1 MAGEKFLNVLDITRV
16 GTEVPLGE
24 IGRGSVPLTYA
35 RAGGESAFVL
45 DAPVFLNRAAFAPVF
60 KSGPSRRGEDLI
72 CAVQDCFMLGP
83 FGAVVLPTGQMLRQS
98 VINLESDA
106 LQYSL
111 AQFTGQFPGV
121 HIPWTTAEQTVFA
134 VNSYATNNYFHF
146 LMDSLANLHWQAR
159 ANSEGAK
166 RIISGYGPAAQ
177 ATLPFI
183 PSALAA
189 LGITPAQQQPF
200 DGTLLFCRSLI
211 FPRRVTGAD
220 PARVAWLRTSFG
232 VEAARGTAK
241 LYIAR
246 GDAQRRRISNEAE
259 VIARLEKRGFTAV
272 TPGGLSVR
280 DQAALFAGASVV
292 VGPHGAGLTNAAFMA
307 PGGALVE
314 LTHTGRVVGTYHELA
329 GAVGL
334 RYAAVVGDMTGD
346 TSQPILADFTIDVDA
361 IDAAVEAAL

>member
-1 MAGEKFLNVLDITRV
+1 
-16 GTEVPLGE
+16 
-24 IGRGSVPLTYA
+24 
-35 RAGGESAFVL
+35 
-45 DAPVFLNRAAFAPVF
+45 
-60 KSGPSRRGEDLI
+60 
-72 CAVQDCFMLGP
+72 MLGP

-146 LMDSLANLHWQAR
+146 LIDSLANLHWQVR
-159 ANSEGAK
+159 ANAVGAK
-166 RIISGYGPAAQ
+166 CIISGYGPAAE

-189 LGITPAQQQPF
+189 LGITSAQQHPF

-211 FPRRVTGAD
+211 FPRRATGAD
-220 PARVAWLRTSFG
+220 PARVAWLRRSFG
-232 VEAARGTAK
+232 VGAARGTAK

-246 GDAQRRRISNEAE
+246 GDAQRRRIVNE
-259 VIARLEKRGFTAV
+259 VDLIARLEKRGFTAV

-280 DQAALFAGASVV
+280 EQAVLFAGASLV
-292 VGPHGAGLTNAAFMA
+292 VGPHGAGLANAAFMA

-329 GAVGL
+329 GAAGL
-334 RYAAVVGDMTGD
+334 RYAVVVGDMTGE
-346 TSQPILADFTIDVDA
+346 TSQPILADFMVDVD
-361 IDAAVEAAL
+361 AVEAAVVAAL